1 MKRRREDA
9 QENNLDHGR
18 ESGGKTFPCFRRDG
32 EEKDADCT
40 RGSERLFQPHGQR
53 RRRRAMETRKQ
64 IGDGSLQRKGGTD
77 GNIQRWS
84 AEFLMAQFDVY
95 ENRAP
100 GSKTRVPYLLDVQH
114 GLLEHLKTRVVIP
127 LVAEEKP
134 IAHLNPSVE
143 IGGKRYMLST
153 QEMAGV
159 PLDVLGTYIVSVE
172 ADRDVIIHAIDF
184 LVTGF

>member
-1 MKRRREDA
+1 
-9 QENNLDHGR
+9 
-18 ESGGKTFPCFRRDG
+18 
-32 EEKDADCT
+32 
-40 RGSERLFQPHGQR
+40 
-53 RRRRAMETRKQ
+53 
-64 IGDGSLQRKGGTD
+64 
-77 GNIQRWS
+77 
-84 AEFLMAQFDVY
+84 MAQFDVY